1 MANQAD
7 NQENTMQQ
15 QQLTPTP
22 MKQVSEVPASSPS
35 AIDLAPA
42 VLGLLDKGGYVVFLS
57 LICLLVWLV
66 KRK

>member
-1 MANQAD
+1 MANEAN
-7 NQENTMQQ
+7 NQENTMQ

-22 MKQVSEVPASSPS
+22 MKQVAEVPASSPS

-42 VLGLLDKGGYVVFLS
+42 ILGLLDKGGYVVFLS